1 MSDTGGSGRRSSHDQ
16 VILNN
21 ALFCARA
28 DELGARNDH
37 ERCTVAGVSRASLY
51 RWRAGTVMP
60 SLRVLRRVAAR
71 LGVRPDDLLCEV
83 PR

>member
-1 MSDTGGSGRRSSHDQ
+1 MSDTRAGGRRSPADQ

-28 DELGARNDH
+28 DALGARNDH
-37 ERCTVAGVSRASLY
+37 ERCAVAGVSRASLY

-60 SLRVLRRVAAR
+60 SLRVLRHVAGR
-71 LGVRPDDLLCEV
+71 LGVRPEELLCEV